1 MQQRKN
7 QKINPN
13 HRGSKTWKWIPT
25 NGWNPKIDGVVIHMT
40 FGVRSAKIQLI
51 ETLDISNEKNLGI
64 IPLLSRSD
72 DRLPPPVE
80 GTLNSV

>member
-1 MQQRKN
+1 MGATAVES
-7 QKINPN
+7 KINPN

-51 ETLDISNEKNLGI
+51 ETLDISSEKKPWGLYHYSAGVMTGY
-64 IPLLSRSD
+64 
-72 DRLPPPVE
+72 PPQWKAH
-80 GTLNSV
+80 